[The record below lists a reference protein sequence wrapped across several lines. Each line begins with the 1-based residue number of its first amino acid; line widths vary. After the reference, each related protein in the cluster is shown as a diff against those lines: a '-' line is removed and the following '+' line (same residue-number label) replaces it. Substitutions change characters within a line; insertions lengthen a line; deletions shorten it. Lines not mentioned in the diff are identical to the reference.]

1 MHSLQP
7 GDRIPFCY
15 GMTADRRFYS
25 FEEQA
30 GRPAVMIL
38 AHHVRPDHL
47 HAIITNIAQYKTEF
61 KANNTDLLILA
72 DEDVVR
78 DPETAAP
85 APFRLIDCGVR
96 FLDRCD
102 VPEGTAAVLVTDRNL
117 RLALRQTPGP
127 ETPAACLAC
136 LQNLPRELPA
146 PVLILPNLLPGPLC
160 RTLIERF
167 EADISIDGEVASI
180 GPDGRPQARIDHDRK
195 RRRDLLLPPC
205 DPLHPALQKTLLRRC
220 APEIARAFQTSVTHT
235 DRILIARYDEAAGW
249 FRRHRDNTA
258 ENVAFREF
266 AISVNLNAEDYEGGS
281 LQFPEYNDHPYS
293 PPTGGG
299 LIFSASLLHE
309 ALPVSRGSRYVLVT
323 FFHGDAAETHRRAYV
338 AQTSAP
344 LLIATA

>member
-1 MHSLQP
+1 MHSIQA

-38 AHHVRPDHL
+38 AHQVRPNRL
-47 HAIITNIAQYKTEF
+47 HAIIANFTSYNSEF
-61 KANNTDLLILA
+61 TANNADFLLLA

-78 DPETAAP
+78 DPEIAAS
-85 APFRLIDCGVR
+85 APFRLIDCGIR
-96 FLDRCD
+96 FLDRCG
-102 VPEGTAAVLVTDRNL
+102 VAAGTAAVMVTDRNL

-146 PVLILPNLLPGPLC
+146 PVLILPNLLPRALC

-167 EADISIDGEVASI
+167 EASISIDGEVASI
-180 GPDGRPQARIDHDRK
+180 GSDGRPQARVDHARK
-195 RRRDLLLPPC
+195 RRRDLLLSLY
-205 DPLHPALQKTLLRRC
+205 DPLHPVLQGTLLRRC
-220 APEIARAFQTSVTHT
+220 APEIARAFQAAVTHT
-235 DRILIARYDEAAGW
+235 DRILVARYDEAAGW

-258 ENVAFREF
+258 DNVAFREF
-266 AISVNLNAEDYEGGS
+266 AISVNLNTEDYEGGY
-281 LQFPEYNDHPYS
+281 LQFPEYNDRPYS
-293 PPTGGG
+293 PPTGGA
-299 LIFSASLLHE
+299 LIFSASILHE
-309 ALPVSRGSRYVLVT
+309 ALPVSGGNRYVLLT
-323 FFHGDAAETHRRAYV
+323 FFHGETAEARRRAYV

-344 LLIATA
+344 VMATA